1 MEGGCAGRVGEKQGR
16 SQYFDKGDTGQANKS
31 RVNSVSYYL
40 DGVRRSIYLV
50 GREVRLHSWG

>member
-1 MEGGCAGRVGEKQGR
+1 MGCVCAGRVGEKQGE
-16 SQYFDKGDTGQANKS
+16 SQYFDKGNTGQANKS

-50 GREVRLHSWG
+50 EREIRFHS